1 MKLFFKFIYKY
12 KLYFI
17 SFIAFTALYITVLFL
32 YNISAEPI
40 IYSSMICFVIGIII
54 TDVNFIKFKREH
66 DILEKIYADL
76 PILPEKMPETSD
88 INIRQLYNIIER
100 LGEINDK
107 NLIDL
112 KTSRQD
118 SIDYFTVWVHQIK
131 TPIAAM
137 QMILQNED
145 TAVNRELS
153 GELFKIEQ
161 YAEMALHYLRLD
173 SKYSDYLI
181 KKYDLDS
188 MIKQAVHRYAPQFV
202 RRKIKLFYEPVNA
215 KVLTDEKWLVFIIEQ
230 LLSNAVKYTPSGS
243 VSIRFSDNVLS
254 VSDTGIGISAEDLPR
269 IFEKGYTGMSGRKD
283 KKSTG
288 LGLYLCKKAADN
300 LNHKLWAES
309 RTGEGTKIFI
319 DLSTRNIDIF

>member
-1 MKLFFKFIYKY
+1 
-12 KLYFI
+12 
-17 SFIAFTALYITVLFL
+17 
-32 YNISAEPI
+32 
-40 IYSSMICFVIGIII
+40 MICFVIGIII

-88 INIRQLYNIIER
+88 INTRQLYNIIER